1 VRKLSALIV
10 ALLFLNIQPTHA
22 VETLPQ
28 PFFNYLNSKYLGDPG
43 VILID
48 KATGEVIYESGSTK
62 ARTPASVLK
71 LTSAAAIALTLDAST
86 VFKTAIYKTEKR
98 GVFVIW
104 GENDPW
110 ITSNA
115 KYRDANKRAYMPKLI
130 KAAFAS
136 DKKLKKITLIYK
148 GVNNSDIYYAKKAL
162 KRRASVA
169 YKPLSKNIE
178 VESLITEKI
187 SQVESPP
194 LSKMIRFALLYSDN
208 VLSQRLAMLATGKN
222 GYPLNK
228 DGLNDMIHEKLTSL
242 NVDTTG
248 MYLVD
253 GSGIGGSNRI
263 SAVTVSQL
271 LLKIRS
277 EPQLQVV
284 YDSLPVG
291 GESGTLIGRYHTT
304 APQAVGIVK
313 AKTGSTRHT
322 VSLAGFTSSGEKEYV
337 FVVIADGVGRTKRS
351 QNAARSAIDRMLG
364 TITKPVVI
372 GLTPPTVENNPVAIT
387 QQPTYIKQR

>member
-1 VRKLSALIV
+1 MKKLSALVV
-10 ALLFLNIQPTHA
+10 ALLLLNIQPTHA

-28 PFFNYLNSKYLGDPG
+28 PFFNYLNSKYLGNPG

-48 KATGEVIYESGSTK
+48 KASGEVIYESGSTK

-71 LTSAAAIALTLDAST
+71 LTTAAAIALTLDAST

-178 VESLITEKI
+178 VESLITEKL
-187 SQVESPP
+187 SEVESPP

-228 DGLNDMIHEKLTSL
+228 DGLNDMANAKLTSL
-242 NVDTTG
+242 GIDTTG
-248 MYLVD
+248 MKLVD
-253 GSGIGGSNRI
+253 GSGLGGSNRI

-277 EPQLQVV
+277 EPQLKVV

-322 VSLAGFTSSGEKEYV
+322 VSLAGYTSSGEKEYV

-372 GLTPPTVENNPVAIT
+372 GLTPPTVDNNQAAIS
-387 QQPTYIKQR
+387 Q

>member
-1 VRKLSALIV
+1 MRKLSVFIV
-10 ALLFLNIQPTHA
+10 SLLFLNIQPTHA

-48 KATGEVIYESGSTK
+48 KASGEVIYESGSTK

-71 LTSAAAIALTLDAST
+71 LTSAAAIALTLDANT

-178 VESLITEKI
+178 VESLITEKL
-187 SQVESPP
+187 SEVESPP
-194 LSKMIRFALLYSDN
+194 LSKMIRFAMLYSDN

-228 DGLNDMIHEKLTSL
+228 DGLNDMANEKLTSL
-242 NVDTTG
+242 GVDTKG
-248 MYLVD
+248 MKLVD
-253 GSGIGGSNRI
+253 GSGLGGSNRI

-277 EPQLQVV
+277 EPQLKVV

-322 VSLAGFTSSGEKEYV
+322 VSLAGYTSSGEKEYV

-387 QQPTYIKQR
+387 Q

>member
-1 VRKLSALIV
+1 MKKLSALVV
-10 ALLFLNIQPTHA
+10 ALLLLNIQPTHA

-48 KATGEVIYESGSTK
+48 KTSGEVIYESGSTK

-169 YKPLSKNIE
+169 YKPLSKDIE
-178 VESLITEKI
+178 VESLITEKL
-187 SQVESPP
+187 SEVESPP

-228 DGLNDMIHEKLTSL
+228 DGLNDMVHEKLNSL

-248 MYLVD
+248 MKLVD
-253 GSGIGGSNRI
+253 GSGLGGSNRI

-277 EPQLQVV
+277 EPQLKVV

-322 VSLAGFTSSGEKEYV
+322 VSLAGYTSSGEKEYV

-372 GLTPPTVENNPVAIT
+372 GLTPPTVDNNQAAIS
-387 QQPTYIKQR
+387 Q

>member
-1 VRKLSALIV
+1 MRKLSVFIV

-48 KATGEVIYESGSTK
+48 KASGEVIYESGSTK

-71 LTSAAAIALTLDAST
+71 LTSAAAIALTLDANT

-178 VESLITEKI
+178 VESLITEKL
-187 SQVESPP
+187 SEVESPP
-194 LSKMIRFALLYSDN
+194 LSKMIRFAMLYSDN

-228 DGLNDMIHEKLTSL
+228 DGLNDMAHEKLTTL
-242 NVDTTG
+242 GIDTKG
-248 MYLVD
+248 MKLVD
-253 GSGIGGSNRI
+253 GSGLSGANRV

-277 EPQLQVV
+277 EPQLKVV

-322 VSLAGFTSSGEKEYV
+322 VSLAGYTSAGEKEYV

-387 QQPTYIKQR
+387 Q

>member
-1 VRKLSALIV
+1 MKKLSALVV
-10 ALLFLNIQPTHA
+10 ALLLLNIQPTHA

-28 PFFNYLNSKYLGDPG
+28 PFFNYLNSKYLGNPG

-48 KATGEVIYESGSTK
+48 KASGEVIYESGSTK

-98 GVFVIW
+98 GVFVVW

-178 VESLITEKI
+178 VESLITEKL
-187 SQVESPP
+187 SEVESPP

-228 DGLNDMIHEKLTSL
+228 DGLNDMANAKLTSL
-242 NVDTTG
+242 GIDTTG
-248 MYLVD
+248 MKLVD
-253 GSGIGGSNRI
+253 GSGLGGSNRV

-277 EPQLQVV
+277 EPQLKVV

-322 VSLAGFTSSGEKEYV
+322 VSLAGYTSSGEKEYV

-372 GLTPPTVENNPVAIT
+372 GLTPPTVDNNQAAIS
-387 QQPTYIKQR
+387 Q

>member
-1 VRKLSALIV
+1 MKKLSALVV
-10 ALLFLNIQPTHA
+10 ALLLLNIQPTHA

-28 PFFNYLNSKYLGDPG
+28 PFFNYLNSKYLGNPG

-48 KATGEVIYESGSTK
+48 KASGEVIYESGSTK

-169 YKPLSKNIE
+169 YKPLSKDIE
-178 VESLITEKI
+178 VESLITEKL
-187 SQVESPP
+187 SEVESPP

-222 GYPLNK
+222 GYPLNR
-228 DGLNDMIHEKLTSL
+228 DGLNDMVHEKLNSL

-248 MYLVD
+248 MFLVD
-253 GSGIGGSNRI
+253 GSGLGGSNRI

-277 EPQLQVV
+277 EPQLKVV

-322 VSLAGFTSSGEKEYV
+322 VSLAGYTSSGEKEYV

-372 GLTPPTVENNPVAIT
+372 GLTPPTVDNNQAAIS
-387 QQPTYIKQR
+387 Q

>member
-1 VRKLSALIV
+1 MKKSSALVV
-10 ALLFLNIQPTHA
+10 ALLLLNIQPTHA

-43 VILID
+43 VVLID
-48 KATGEVIYESGSTK
+48 KASGEVIYESGSTK

-169 YKPLSKNIE
+169 YKPLSKDIE
-178 VESLITEKI
+178 VESLITEKL
-187 SQVESPP
+187 SEVESPP

-228 DGLNDMIHEKLTSL
+228 DGLNDMVHEKLNSL

-248 MYLVD
+248 MKLVD
-253 GSGIGGSNRI
+253 GSGLGGSNRI

-277 EPQLQVV
+277 EPQLKVV

-291 GESGTLIGRYHTT
+291 GESGTLIGRYHAT

-322 VSLAGFTSSGEKEYV
+322 VSLAGYTSSGEKEYI
-337 FVVIADGVGRTKRS
+337 FVVIADGVGRTKRL

-372 GLTPPTVENNPVAIT
+372 GLTPPTVENNPVAIP
-387 QQPTYIKQR
+387 Q

>member
-1 VRKLSALIV
+1 MRKLSVLIA

-48 KATGEVIYESGSTK
+48 KASGEVIYESGSTK

-71 LTSAAAIALTLDAST
+71 LTSAAAIALTLDANT

-228 DGLNDMIHEKLTSL
+228 DGLNDMAHEKLTTL
-242 NVDTTG
+242 GVDTTG
-248 MYLVD
+248 MKLVD
-253 GSGIGGSNRI
+253 GSGLGGSNRI

-322 VSLAGFTSSGEKEYV
+322 VSLAGYTSSGEKEYV

-387 QQPTYIKQR
+387 Q

>member
-1 VRKLSALIV
+1 MRKLSIFIV
-10 ALLFLNIQPTHA
+10 SLLFLNIQPTHA

-178 VESLITEKI
+178 VESLITEKL
-187 SQVESPP
+187 SEVESPP

-228 DGLNDMIHEKLTSL
+228 DGLNDMANAKLTSL
-242 NVDTTG
+242 GIDTTG
-248 MYLVD
+248 MKLVD
-253 GSGIGGSNRI
+253 GSGLGGSNRI

-277 EPQLQVV
+277 EPQLKVV

-322 VSLAGFTSSGEKEYV
+322 VSLAGYTSSGEKEYV

-372 GLTPPTVENNPVAIT
+372 GLTPPTVDNNQAAIS
-387 QQPTYIKQR
+387 Q

>member
-1 VRKLSALIV
+1 MRKLSVFIV
-10 ALLFLNIQPTHA
+10 ALLFLNIQPSHA

-48 KATGEVIYESGSTK
+48 KASGEVIYESGSTK

-71 LTSAAAIALTLDAST
+71 LTTAATIALTLDAST

-178 VESLITEKI
+178 VESLITEKL
-187 SQVESPP
+187 SEVESPP
-194 LSKMIRFALLYSDN
+194 LSKMIRFAMLYSDN

-228 DGLNDMIHEKLTSL
+228 DGLNDMAHEKLTTL
-242 NVDTTG
+242 GIDTKG
-248 MYLVD
+248 MKLVD
-253 GSGIGGSNRI
+253 GSGLGGSNRI

-277 EPQLQVV
+277 EPQLKVV

-322 VSLAGFTSSGEKEYV
+322 VSLAGYTSSGEKEYV

-387 QQPTYIKQR
+387 Q

>member
-1 VRKLSALIV
+1 MKKLSALVV
-10 ALLFLNIQPTHA
+10 ALLLLNIQPTHA

-28 PFFNYLNSKYLGDPG
+28 PFFNYLNSKYLGNPG

-48 KATGEVIYESGSTK
+48 KASGEVIYESGSTK

-71 LTSAAAIALTLDAST
+71 LTSAAAIALTLDSST

-178 VESLITEKI
+178 VESLITEKL
-187 SQVESPP
+187 SEVESPP

-228 DGLNDMIHEKLTSL
+228 DGLNDMANAKLTSL
-242 NVDTTG
+242 GIDTTG
-248 MYLVD
+248 MKLVD
-253 GSGIGGSNRI
+253 GSGVGGSNRI

-277 EPQLQVV
+277 EPQLKVV

-322 VSLAGFTSSGEKEYV
+322 VSLAGYTSSGEKEYV

-372 GLTPPTVENNPVAIT
+372 GLTPPTVDNNQAAIS
-387 QQPTYIKQR
+387 Q

>member
-1 VRKLSALIV
+1 MRKLSVFIV

-48 KATGEVIYESGSTK
+48 KASGEVIYESGSTK

-71 LTSAAAIALTLDAST
+71 LTSAAAIALTLDANT

-169 YKPLSKNIE
+169 YKPLSKNID

-187 SQVESPP
+187 SGVESPP

-228 DGLNDMIHEKLTSL
+228 DGLNDMAHEKLTTL
-242 NVDTTG
+242 GIDTTG
-248 MYLVD
+248 MKLVD
-253 GSGIGGSNRI
+253 GSGLGGSNRI

-277 EPQLQVV
+277 EPQLKVV

-322 VSLAGFTSSGEKEYV
+322 VSLAGYTSSGEKEYV

-372 GLTPPTVENNPVAIT
+372 GLTPPTVDNNQAAIS
-387 QQPTYIKQR
+387 Q

>member
-1 VRKLSALIV
+1 MRKLSVFIA

-48 KATGEVIYESGSTK
+48 KASGEVIYESGSTK

-71 LTSAAAIALTLDAST
+71 LTSAAAIALTLDANT

-169 YKPLSKNIE
+169 YKPLSKNTE

-228 DGLNDMIHEKLTSL
+228 EGLNDMAHEKLTTL
-242 NVDTTG
+242 GIDTKG
-248 MYLVD
+248 MKLVD
-253 GSGIGGSNRI
+253 GSGLSGSNRI

-277 EPQLQVV
+277 EPQLKVV

-322 VSLAGFTSSGEKEYV
+322 VSLAGYTTSGEKEYV
-337 FVVIADGVGRTKRS
+337 FVVIADGVGRTKRL

-372 GLTPPTVENNPVAIT
+372 GLTPPTVENTPVVIP
-387 QQPTYIKQR
+387 Q

>member
-1 VRKLSALIV
+1 MKKLSALVV
-10 ALLFLNIQPTHA
+10 ALLLLNIQPTHA

-28 PFFNYLNSKYLGDPG
+28 PFFNYLNSKYLGNPG

-48 KATGEVIYESGSTK
+48 KASGEVIYESGSTK

-71 LTSAAAIALTLDAST
+71 LTTTAAIALTLDAST

-169 YKPLSKNIE
+169 YKPLSKDIE
-178 VESLITEKI
+178 VESLITEKL
-187 SQVESPP
+187 SEVESPP

-228 DGLNDMIHEKLTSL
+228 DGLNDMVHEKLNSL

-248 MYLVD
+248 MKLVD
-253 GSGIGGSNRI
+253 GSGLGGSNRI

-277 EPQLQVV
+277 EPQLKVV

-322 VSLAGFTSSGEKEYV
+322 VSLAGYTSSGEKEYV

-372 GLTPPTVENNPVAIT
+372 GLTPPTVDNNQAAIS
-387 QQPTYIKQR
+387 Q

>member
-1 VRKLSALIV
+1 MKKLSIFIV
-10 ALLFLNIQPTHA
+10 SLLFLNIQPTHA

-48 KATGEVIYESGSTK
+48 KASGEVIYESGSTK

-71 LTSAAAIALTLDAST
+71 LTSTAAIALTLDANT

-178 VESLITEKI
+178 VESLITEKL

-228 DGLNDMIHEKLTSL
+228 EGLNDMAHEKLTTL
-242 NVDTTG
+242 GIDTKG
-248 MYLVD
+248 MKLVD
-253 GSGIGGSNRI
+253 GSGLGGSNRI

-277 EPQLQVV
+277 EPQLKVV

-322 VSLAGFTSSGEKEYV
+322 VSLAGYTSAGEKEYV

-372 GLTPPTVENNPVAIT
+372 GLTPPTVENTPVAIP
-387 QQPTYIKQR
+387 Q

>member
-1 VRKLSALIV
+1 MRKLSVFIV

-48 KATGEVIYESGSTK
+48 KASGEVIYESGSTK

-71 LTSAAAIALTLDAST
+71 LTSAAAIALTLDANT

-178 VESLITEKI
+178 VESLITEKL

-194 LSKMIRFALLYSDN
+194 LSKMIRFAMLYSDN

-228 DGLNDMIHEKLTSL
+228 DGLNDMAHEKLTTL
-242 NVDTTG
+242 GIDTKG
-248 MYLVD
+248 MKLVD
-253 GSGIGGSNRI
+253 GSGLGGSNRI

-277 EPQLQVV
+277 EPQLKVV

-322 VSLAGFTSSGEKEYV
+322 VSLAGYTSSGEKEYV

-372 GLTPPTVENNPVAIT
+372 GLTPPTVENNPVTIT
-387 QQPTYIKQR
+387 Q

>member
-1 VRKLSALIV
+1 MRKLSVFIV

-48 KATGEVIYESGSTK
+48 KASGEVIYESGSTK

-178 VESLITEKI
+178 VESLITEKL
-187 SQVESPP
+187 SEVESPP
-194 LSKMIRFALLYSDN
+194 LSKMIRFAMLYSDN

-228 DGLNDMIHEKLTSL
+228 DGLNDMAHEKLTSL
-242 NVDTTG
+242 GIDTTG
-248 MYLVD
+248 MKLVD
-253 GSGIGGSNRI
+253 GSGLGGSNRI

-277 EPQLQVV
+277 EPQLKVV

-322 VSLAGFTSSGEKEYV
+322 VSLAGYTSSGEKEYV

-372 GLTPPTVENNPVAIT
+372 GLTPPTVENNPVTIT
-387 QQPTYIKQR
+387 Q

>member
-1 VRKLSALIV
+1 MRKLSVFIV

-48 KATGEVIYESGSTK
+48 KASGEVIYESGSTK

-71 LTSAAAIALTLDAST
+71 LTSAAAIALTLDANT

-228 DGLNDMIHEKLTSL
+228 EGLNDMAHEKLTTL
-242 NVDTTG
+242 GIDTKG
-248 MYLVD
+248 MKLVD
-253 GSGIGGSNRI
+253 GSGLGGSNRI

-277 EPQLQVV
+277 EPQLKVV

-322 VSLAGFTSSGEKEYV
+322 VSLAGYTSAGEKEYV

-387 QQPTYIKQR
+387 Q

>member
-1 VRKLSALIV
+1 MKKLSALVV

-48 KATGEVIYESGSTK
+48 KASGEVIYETGSTQ
-62 ARTPASVLK
+62 ARRPASVLK
-71 LTSAAAIALTLDAST
+71 LTSAAAIAMTLDANT

-130 KAAFAS
+130 NAAFAS

-162 KRRASVA
+162 KRITSVA
-169 YKPLSKNIE
+169 YEPLSKNNE
-178 VESLITEKI
+178 VESLITEKLTE
-187 SQVESPP
+187 VESPP

-242 NVDTTG
+242 GVDTTG

-253 GSGIGGSNRI
+253 GSGLGASSRI

-277 EPQLQVV
+277 EPQLKVV

-291 GESGTLIGRYHTT
+291 GESGTLRSRYHAT
-304 APQAVGIVK
+304 APQAVGLVR
-313 AKTGSTRHT
+313 AKTGSTRYT
-322 VSLAGFTSSGEKEYV
+322 ISLAGYTSSGEKEYV
-337 FVVIADGVGRTKRS
+337 FVVIANGVGRSRS
-351 QNAARSAIDRMLG
+351 LQNAARRTIDRMLG

-372 GLTPPTVENNPVAIT
+372 GLTPPDVENIPVAIP
-387 QQPTYIKQR
+387 Q

>member
-1 VRKLSALIV
+1 MRKLSVFIV

-48 KATGEVIYESGSTK
+48 KASGEVIYESGSTK

-71 LTSAAAIALTLDAST
+71 LTTAATIALTLDAST

-178 VESLITEKI
+178 VESLITEKL
-187 SQVESPP
+187 SEVESPP
-194 LSKMIRFALLYSDN
+194 LSKMIRFAMLYSDN

-228 DGLNDMIHEKLTSL
+228 DGLNDMAHEKLTTL
-242 NVDTTG
+242 GIDTKG
-248 MYLVD
+248 MKLVD
-253 GSGIGGSNRI
+253 GSGLGGSNRI

-277 EPQLQVV
+277 EPQLKVV

-322 VSLAGFTSSGEKEYV
+322 VSLAGYTSAGEKEYV

-372 GLTPPTVENNPVAIT
+372 GLTPPTVENNPLTIT
-387 QQPTYIKQR
+387 Q

>member
-1 VRKLSALIV
+1 VKKLSALVV
-10 ALLFLNIQPTHA
+10 ALLLLNIQPTHA

-28 PFFNYLNSKYLGDPG
+28 PFFNYLNSKYLGNPG

-48 KATGEVIYESGSTK
+48 KASGEVIYESGSTK

-169 YKPLSKNIE
+169 YKPLSKDIE
-178 VESLITEKI
+178 VESLITEKL
-187 SQVESPP
+187 SEVESPP

-228 DGLNDMIHEKLTSL
+228 DGLNDMVHEKLNSL

-248 MYLVD
+248 MKLVD
-253 GSGIGGSNRI
+253 GSGLGGSNRI

-277 EPQLQVV
+277 EPQLKVV

-322 VSLAGFTSSGEKEYV
+322 VSLAGYTSSGEKEYV

-372 GLTPPTVENNPVAIT
+372 GLTPPTVDNNQAAIS
-387 QQPTYIKQR
+387 Q

>member
-1 VRKLSALIV
+1 MRKLSVFIV

-48 KATGEVIYESGSTK
+48 KASGEVIYESGSTK

-71 LTSAAAIALTLDAST
+71 LTSAAAIALTLDANT

-115 KYRDANKRAYMPKLI
+115 RYRDANKRAYMPKLI

-136 DKKLKKITLIYK
+136 DKKLKRITLIYK

-178 VESLITEKI
+178 VESLVTEKLTE
-187 SQVESPP
+187 VESPP

-228 DGLNDMIHEKLTSL
+228 DGLNDMANEKLTSL
-242 NVDTTG
+242 GIDTKG
-248 MYLVD
+248 MKLVD
-253 GSGIGGSNRI
+253 GSGLSGANRV

-277 EPQLQVV
+277 ESQLKVV

-322 VSLAGFTSSGEKEYV
+322 VSLAGYTSSGEKEYV

-387 QQPTYIKQR
+387 Q